1 MIELE
6 HITKTYKVAQRN
18 AGLGNAFKSYFKRE
32 YKEVKALNDISFKIN
47 EGEMV
52 GYIGPNG
59 AGKSKLGPFYSSVK
73 AFDGDQLA
81 MKLRKEHPDWKDSWV
96 EGTVISTL
104 MKEKD
109 EAILLKKNYAFET
122 NFSSDLPINLIKD
135 FKNANYKICLIYF
148 GLSHIVDSSTRVDQR
163 YILGGHN
170 VNQDVIEYNFTEGI
184 KRVRA
189 SLPLFENILFIDGTS
204 DFGDIVAIHIEKS
217 GKHQITD
224 HPAEWFD
231 KYFKEAFDA
240 LVDGEEE

>member
-1 MIELE
+1 M
-6 HITKTYKVAQRN
+6 HNPQKNCNYDTTTR
-18 AGLGNAFKSYFKRE
+18 
-32 YKEVKALNDISFKIN
+32 
-47 EGEMV
+47 
-52 GYIGPNG
+52 
-59 AGKSKLGPFYSSVK
+59 
-73 AFDGDQLA
+73 
-81 MKLRKEHPDWKDSWV
+81 EHPDRKDSWV

-122 NFSSDLPINLIKD
+122 NFSSDLPVNLIKD

-148 GLSHIVDSSTRVDQR
+148 GLSHIIDSSTRVDQR
-163 YILGGHN
+163 HILGGHN

-240 LVDGEEE
+240 LVDG

>member
-1 MIELE
+1 MTRRLE
-6 HITKTYKVAQRN
+6 FTIIA
-18 AGLGNAFKSYFKRE
+18 
-32 YKEVKALNDISFKIN
+32 
-47 EGEMV
+47 
-52 GYIGPNG
+52 GPNG

-122 NFSSDLPINLIKD
+122 NFSSDLPVNLIKD

-148 GLSHIVDSSTRVDQR
+148 GLSHIIDSSTRVDQR
-163 YILGGHN
+163 HILGGHN

-189 SLPLFENILFIDGTS
+189 SLPLLKTFFSLMALPILATLLPFKNARS
-204 DFGDIVAIHIEKS
+204 EERRV
-217 GKHQITD
+217 GKECRSRWSPYH
-224 HPAEWFD
+224 
-231 KYFKEAFDA
+231 
-240 LVDGEEE
+240 